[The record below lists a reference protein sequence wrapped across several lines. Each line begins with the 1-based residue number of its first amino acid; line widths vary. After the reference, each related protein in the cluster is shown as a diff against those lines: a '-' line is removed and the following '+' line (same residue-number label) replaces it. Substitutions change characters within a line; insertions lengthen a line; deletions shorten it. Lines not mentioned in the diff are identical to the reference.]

1 MPDLPLSPND
11 LPPSLDPNTTIS
23 FILNRAAEVR
33 LRVLDIR
40 GSPVQTA
47 LAGRFPKGL
56 YAIEWDGFDESGEE
70 MPTGVYF
77 FELAVDGAVRTK
89 RLVSLLR

>member
-1 MPDLPLSPND
+1 M
-11 LPPSLDPNTTIS
+11 
-23 FILNRAAEVR
+23 LNRTAEVR
-33 LRVLDIR
+33 LRVLDIQ
-40 GSPVQTA
+40 GATVQTA
-47 LAGRFPKGL
+47 LSGTFPKGL
-56 YAIEWDGFDESGEE
+56 YAIEWDGLDASGAE